1 MKRIIQ
7 MAMFLSVFF
16 FGFLVL
22 NYYIFS
28 RIGMLLDLSKITVYS
43 LIFLFAIS
51 YPAASL
57 LERTISHVITRA
69 LYAIASAWMG
79 ISFFILFLL
88 LGYEIMKF
96 IFNIPPF
103 TAGISIIAIASL
115 ISIYA
120 ILNNLYLEIKEID
133 INLPNLKR
141 DMNIVQLSDMHIGSI
156 RNSGFIKE
164 IVEKTNTLNPEIVLI
179 TGDTADG
186 SAKLH
191 PYMFDAIDN
200 LKCPVFL
207 GIGNHDVYEGLDN
220 VLEVLK
226 TTNINVL
233 QDELVEFEGLQII
246 GINYSMERNYLKK
259 ILPKITIDES
269 KPSILMY
276 HVPTELETA
285 NKAGINLQLSG
296 HTHKGQMFPFN
307 YLGRL
312 VFPYFNGLYDYNGTQ
327 LYVSQ
332 GTGTWGPPMRL
343 GSKNEITLIKLK
355 KEPQNW

>member
-1 MKRIIQ
+1 MKRLIQ
-7 MAMFLSVFF
+7 MVIFLSVFF

-43 LIFLFAIS
+43 LIFIFAIS
-51 YPAASL
+51 YPAATV
-57 LERTISHVITRA
+57 LERTVSHIITRA
-69 LYAIASAWMG
+69 LYTIASAWMG
-79 ISFFILFLL
+79 MSFFIITLL
-88 LGYEIMKF
+88 LIYEILKF

-103 TAGISIIAIASL
+103 TAGISIIAIASV
-115 ISIYA
+115 ISTYA
-120 ILNNLYLEIKEID
+120 IFNSIFLEIKEIE
-133 INLPNLKR
+133 ISIPNLKR
-141 DMNIVQLSDMHIGSI
+141 DMRIVQLSDMHIGSV
-156 RNSGFIKE
+156 RNSGFIKK
-164 IVEKTNTLNPEIVLI
+164 IVKKTNALNPHIVLI

-191 PYMFDAIDN
+191 PYMFNDIDK

-207 GIGNHDVYEGLDN
+207 GIGNHDVYEGIDN

-226 TTNINVL
+226 TTNIRVL
-233 QDELVEFEGLQII
+233 RDEMVEIHDLQII
-246 GINYSMERNYLKK
+246 GVDYSFEKNYLKNV
-259 ILPKITIDES
+259 LLQLEIDKS

-276 HVPTELETA
+276 HVPTEIEA
-285 NKAGINLQLSG
+285 ASAAGIDLQISG
-296 HTHKGQMFPFN
+296 HTHKGQFFPFN

-312 VFPYFNGLYDYNGTQ
+312 VFPYFNGLYRYNGTI

-343 GSKNEITLIKLK
+343 GSKNEITLIKLI
-355 KEPQNW
+355 KEHDKD